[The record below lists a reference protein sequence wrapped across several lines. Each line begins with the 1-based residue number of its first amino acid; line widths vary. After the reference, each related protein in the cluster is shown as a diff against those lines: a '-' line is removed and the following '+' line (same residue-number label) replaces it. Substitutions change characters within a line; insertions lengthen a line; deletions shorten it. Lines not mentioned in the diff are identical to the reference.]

1 MSRSGSAAESTKTY
15 KPAARL
21 KFFND
26 LPRSEFLLR
35 MEKDNLLAG
44 KIGTIRI
51 MSSRP
56 SPVEMLTQAV
66 RDLFAKSSAPRY
78 GLDFQEFQNILE
90 RVAGKYI
97 PSASAAQKISFWK
110 DLRLEE
116 LLLARGCAK
125 GHEIAWQDFL
135 TRYRE
140 KLYDIARG
148 ITKDDS
154 SGRELADSIYG
165 DLFGTSERNGA
176 RVSRLDFY
184 MGRGSLEGWLRT
196 VVAQEFINRY
206 RKQKRL
212 VSLDEQEDE
221 GVQFSAATP
230 SPAVHADPRL
240 SAAVDDA
247 LGQLAAEDRL
257 VLASYFLDDRT
268 LTQIARVL
276 RVHESTIS
284 RRLEKLLKGLRKQ
297 VLVSLMARGMK
308 RAQAE
313 EALETD
319 VRYLQLDVA
328 KKLQENR
335 PPAFQE
341 DKGSD

>member
-1 MSRSGSAAESTKTY
+1 MRGRKDLGAFQGFAKKATLQPFQNSAI
-15 KPAARL
+15 
-21 KFFND
+21 
-26 LPRSEFLLR
+26 R
-35 MEKDNLLAG
+35 MQKGGLLAG

-56 SPVEMLTQAV
+56 SPVEAITETL
-66 RDLFAKSSAPRY
+66 RELFEGCSARKY
-78 GLDFQEFQNILE
+78 GLKLDDFQRILE
-90 RVAGKYI
+90 QVATKYI
-97 PSASAAQKISFWK
+97 PAALPAQKIRFWRELK
-110 DLRLEE
+110 LEE
-116 LLLARGCAK
+116 LVLARGCAN
-125 GHEIAWQDFL
+125 GDDVAWHDFL
-135 TRYRE
+135 IRFRE

-148 ITKDDS
+148 ITKDDAG
-154 SGRELADSIYG
+154 GRELADSIYG
-165 DLFGTSERNGA
+165 DLFGTSEREGV

-196 VVAQEFINRY
+196 VVAQEFVNRY

-212 VSLDEQEDE
+212 VSLDEQEED
-221 GVQFSAATP
+221 GVQFSAADP
-230 SPAVHADPRL
+230 SPVAPADTRL
-240 SAAVDDA
+240 SAAVDEA

-268 LTQIARVL
+268 LTEIGKVL

-297 VLVSLMARGMK
+297 VVAGLISRGMK

-335 PPAFQE
+335 PAAFQQ